1 MNTLINDISS
11 FNLAIFGIGVTIFKV
26 IYSFITN
33 KKEYMNEITD
43 IIISG
48 KACPE
53 TKAKFKIAERYV
65 QKQKKANK
73 AIAIISIGSL
83 FVYVLCQLYIHCFP
97 TYLLLGYIILSI
109 NIILVI
115 YLFINLAYFFS
126 SYFRYIK

>member
-1 MNTLINDISS
+1 MNTLINDIGS
-11 FNLAIFGIGVTIFKV
+11 FNLAIFGIGITIFTV
-26 IYSFITN
+26 IYSFIAN

-73 AIAIISIGSL
+73 AIAIISIASL
-83 FVYVLCQLYIHCFP
+83 FIYVLCQLYIHCFHEC
-97 TYLLLGYIILSI
+97 LLLEYIILAV

-115 YLFINLAYFFS
+115 YLFVNLAYFFS

>member
-1 MNTLINDISS
+1 MNTLINDISN
-11 FNLAIFGIGVTIFKV
+11 FNLAIFGIGITIFTV

-73 AIAIISIGSL
+73 AIAIISIASL
-83 FVYVLCQLYIHCFP
+83 FIYVLCQLYMHCFSG
-97 TYLLLGYIILSI
+97 YLLLEYTILAMNTI
-109 NIILVI
+109 QVI